1 MLQLSS
7 NRYTL
12 TLDQEAG
19 GVAKRRGGGLDIYV
33 LDAQT
38 GLTRPVQTMSG
49 GEQFM
54 ASLALALALAEVVQ
68 RHAGGIE
75 VPCLFIDEGFGGL
88 DLETL
93 DIAIDVLQDIQAT
106 GRSVGIITHVETMQE
121 LLPIGIRIHK
131 GHSGST
137 LEVLTPG

>member
-1 MLQLSS
+1 MRQLSS
-7 NRYTL
+7 NRYAL
-12 TLDQEAG
+12 TLDQEEG

-38 GLTRPVQTMSG
+38 GLTRPVQTMSR
-49 GEQFM
+49 GEQFI

-93 DIAIDVLQDIQAT
+93 DIAIDVLLKIQAT
-106 GRSVGIITHVETMQE
+106 GRSVGIITHVETMQQ
-121 LLPIGIRIHK
+121 LLPIGIRVHK

-137 LEVLTPG
+137 LEVLAS

>member
-1 MLQLSS
+1 
-7 NRYTL
+7 
-12 TLDQEAG
+12 
-19 GVAKRRGGGLDIYV
+19 
-33 LDAQT
+33 
-38 GLTRPVQTMSG
+38 MSG
-49 GEQFM
+49 GEQFI

-93 DIAIDVLQDIQAT
+93 DLAIDVLVGIQAS
-106 GRSVGIITHVETMQE
+106 GRSVGVITHVETMQQ
-121 LLPIGIRIHK
+121 LLPIGIQIHK

-137 LEVLTPG
+137 LEVRPS